1 MVNNPKDIQKTL
13 KEMKGIKKRRIRPS
27 IKRIR

>member
-1 MVNNPKDIQKTL
+1 MVNNPKDIQKNF
-13 KEMKGIKKRRIRPS
+13 KRNEGNKKRRIRPS